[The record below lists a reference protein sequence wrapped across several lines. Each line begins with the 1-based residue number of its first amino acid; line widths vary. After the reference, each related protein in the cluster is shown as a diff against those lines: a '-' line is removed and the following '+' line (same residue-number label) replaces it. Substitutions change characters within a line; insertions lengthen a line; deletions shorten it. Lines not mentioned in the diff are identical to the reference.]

1 LPLARAPSY
10 GRAAMANPSHDHP
23 SDPRPGDDLPYRP
36 EASALPY
43 RPCVGVAL
51 FNRDGRVFIGRRKS
65 EAGPEHVADGH
76 AWQMP
81 QGGIDPDEPPLTA
94 ALRELHEETNV
105 PAEAVTLLGETRDW
119 LAYDLPVDV
128 MKQAWKGRY
137 RGQRQKWFA
146 FGLTGSEDV
155 IDVDAPGG
163 GHHKPEFDAWRWE
176 HLEALPGL
184 IIPFKRPVYEGVV
197 AAFAGLTGWHGA
209 GDAS

>member
-1 LPLARAPSY
+1 MPLARAPSY
-10 GRAAMANPSHDHP
+10 GRAAMTNPS
-23 SDPRPGDDLPYRP
+23 DDLPRP
-36 EASALPY
+36 SDDGALPY

-51 FNRDGRVFIGRRKS
+51 FNPDGLVFVGRRKS

-81 QGGIDPDEPPLTA
+81 QGGIDAGEAPLAA

-105 PAEAVTLLGETRDW
+105 PADAVTLLAETRDW
-119 LAYDLPVDV
+119 LAYDLPPEV

-146 FGLTGSEDV
+146 FGLTGREDV
-155 IDVDAPGG
+155 IDVEAPGG
-163 GHHKPEFDAWRWE
+163 GAHKAEFDAWRWE
-176 HLEALPGL
+176 RLEALPGL

-197 AAFAGLTGWHGA
+197 AAFSGLAGWHAAGA
-209 GDAS
+209 RS

>member
-1 LPLARAPSY
+1 
-10 GRAAMANPSHDHP
+10 MT
-23 SDPRPGDDLPYRP
+23 RPNDDLLRLP
-36 EASALPY
+36 EGSALPY

-51 FNRDGRVFIGRRKS
+51 LNRDGLVFIGRRKR
-65 EAGPEHVADGH
+65 EAGPEHVDGDR

-81 QGGIDPDEPPLTA
+81 QGGIDDGEEPLAA

-105 PAEAVTLLGETRDW
+105 PADAVTLLGETRDW
-119 LAYDLPVDV
+119 LAYDLPPAV

-146 FGLTGSEDV
+146 FGLTGSEAV

-163 GHHKPEFDAWRWE
+163 GRHKPEFEAWRWE
-176 HLEALPGL
+176 RLEALPDL

-197 AAFAGLTGWHGA
+197 AAFSGLTGWQGTER
-209 GDAS
+209 DAEDNLA

>member
-1 LPLARAPSY
+1 MTRPSQD
-10 GRAAMANPSHDHP
+10 RP
-23 SDPRPGDDLPYRP
+23 SDDPKRLP
-36 EASALPY
+36 EGSALPY

-51 FNRDGRVFIGRRKS
+51 FNPAGLVFVGRRRS
-65 EAGPEHVADGH
+65 DAGPEHVSADGH

-81 QGGIDPDEPPLTA
+81 QGGIDEGEAPLAA

-105 PAEAVTLLGETRDW
+105 PAEAVTLLAETRDW
-119 LAYDLPVDV
+119 LAYDLPAEV

-146 FGLTGSEDV
+146 FGLTGDESA

-176 HLEALPGL
+176 RLEALPGL

-197 AAFAGLTGWHGA
+197 AAFSGLTGWHAAGGA
-209 GDAS
+209 GEGAP

>member
-1 LPLARAPSY
+1 
-10 GRAAMANPSHDHP
+10 MT
-23 SDPRPGDDLPYRP
+23 RPNDDLLRLP
-36 EASALPY
+36 EGSALPY

-51 FNRDGRVFIGRRKS
+51 FNRDGLVFIGRRKR
-65 EAGPEHVADGH
+65 EAGPEHVDGER

-81 QGGIDPDEPPLTA
+81 QGGIDDGEEPLAA

-105 PAEAVTLLGETRDW
+105 PADAVTLLGETRDW
-119 LAYDLPVDV
+119 LAYDLPPAV

-146 FGLTGSEDV
+146 FGLTGSEAV

-163 GHHKPEFDAWRWE
+163 GRHKPEFEAWRWE
-176 HLEALPGL
+176 RLEALPDL

-197 AAFAGLTGWHGA
+197 AAFSGLTGWQGTERNA
-209 GDAS
+209 RDNPA

>member
-1 LPLARAPSY
+1 
-10 GRAAMANPSHDHP
+10 MT
-23 SDPRPGDDLPYRP
+23 RPNDDLLRLP
-36 EASALPY
+36 EGSALPY

-51 FNRDGRVFIGRRKS
+51 FNRDGLVFIGRRKR
-65 EAGPEHVADGH
+65 EAGPEHVDGER

-81 QGGIDPDEPPLTA
+81 QGGIDDGEEPLAA

-105 PAEAVTLLGETRDW
+105 PADAVTLLGETRDW
-119 LAYDLPVDV
+119 LAYDLPPAF

-146 FGLTGSEDV
+146 FGLTGSEAV

-163 GHHKPEFDAWRWE
+163 GRHKPEFEAWRWE
-176 HLEALPGL
+176 RLKALPDL

-197 AAFAGLTGWHGA
+197 AAFSGLTGWHGA
-209 GDAS
+209 KRDAEDNPA

>member
-1 LPLARAPSY
+1 
-10 GRAAMANPSHDHP
+10 MT
-23 SDPRPGDDLPYRP
+23 RPNDDLLRLP
-36 EASALPY
+36 EGSALPY

-51 FNRDGRVFIGRRKS
+51 FNRDGLVFIGRRKR
-65 EAGPEHVADGH
+65 EAGPEHVDGDR

-81 QGGIDPDEPPLTA
+81 QGGIDDGEEPLAA

-105 PAEAVTLLGETRDW
+105 PADAVTLLGETRDW
-119 LAYDLPVDV
+119 LAYDLPPAV

-146 FGLTGSEDV
+146 FGLTGSEAV

-163 GHHKPEFDAWRWE
+163 GRHKPEFEAWRWE
-176 HLEALPGL
+176 RLEALPDL

-197 AAFAGLTGWHGA
+197 AAFSGLTGWQGTER
-209 GDAS
+209 DAEDNPA

>member
-1 LPLARAPSY
+1 
-10 GRAAMANPSHDHP
+10 MT
-23 SDPRPGDDLPYRP
+23 RPNDDLLRLP
-36 EASALPY
+36 EGSALPY

-51 FNRDGRVFIGRRKS
+51 FNRDGLVFIGRRKR
-65 EAGPEHVADGH
+65 EAGPEHVDGER

-81 QGGIDPDEPPLTA
+81 QGGIDDGEEPLAA

-105 PAEAVTLLGETRDW
+105 PADAVTLLGETRDW
-119 LAYDLPVDV
+119 LAYDLPPAV

-146 FGLTGSEDV
+146 FGLTGSEAV

-163 GHHKPEFDAWRWE
+163 GRHKPEFEAWRWE
-176 HLEALPGL
+176 RLEALPDL

-197 AAFAGLTGWHGA
+197 AAFSGLTGWQGTERNA
-209 GDAS
+209 GDNPA

>member
-1 LPLARAPSY
+1 
-10 GRAAMANPSHDHP
+10 MT
-23 SDPRPGDDLPYRP
+23 RPNDDLLRLP
-36 EASALPY
+36 EGSALPY

-51 FNRDGRVFIGRRKS
+51 FNRDGFVFIGRRKR
-65 EAGPEHVADGH
+65 EAGPEHVDGDR

-81 QGGIDPDEPPLTA
+81 QGGIDDGEEPLAA

-105 PAEAVTLLGETRDW
+105 PADAVTLLGETRDW
-119 LAYDLPVDV
+119 LAYDLPPAV

-146 FGLTGSEDV
+146 FGLTGSEAV

-163 GHHKPEFDAWRWE
+163 GRHKPEFEAWRWE
-176 HLEALPGL
+176 RLEALPDL

-197 AAFAGLTGWHGA
+197 AAFSGLTGWHGTERDDEDNSA
-209 GDAS
+209 

>member
-1 LPLARAPSY
+1 
-10 GRAAMANPSHDHP
+10 MT
-23 SDPRPGDDLPYRP
+23 RPNDDLLRLP
-36 EASALPY
+36 EGSALPY

-51 FNRDGRVFIGRRKS
+51 FNRDGLVFIGRRKR
-65 EAGPEHVADGH
+65 EAGPEHVDGER

-81 QGGIDPDEPPLTA
+81 QGGIDDGEEPLAA

-105 PAEAVTLLGETRDW
+105 PADAVTLLGETRDW
-119 LAYDLPVDV
+119 LAYDLPPSV

-146 FGLTGSEDV
+146 FGLTGSEAV

-163 GHHKPEFDAWRWE
+163 GRHKPEFEAWRWE
-176 HLEALPGL
+176 RLAALPDL

-197 AAFAGLTGWHGA
+197 AAFSGLTGWQGSERDAEDGA
-209 GDAS
+209 A

>member
-1 LPLARAPSY
+1 
-10 GRAAMANPSHDHP
+10 MT
-23 SDPRPGDDLPYRP
+23 RPNDDLLRLP
-36 EASALPY
+36 EGSALPY

-51 FNRDGRVFIGRRKS
+51 FNRDGLVFIGRRKR
-65 EAGPEHVADGH
+65 EAGPEHVDGDR

-81 QGGIDPDEPPLTA
+81 QGGIDDGEEPLAA

-105 PAEAVTLLGETRDW
+105 PADAVTLLGETRDW
-119 LAYDLPVDV
+119 LAYDLPPAV

-146 FGLTGSEDV
+146 FGLTGSEAV

-163 GHHKPEFDAWRWE
+163 GRHKPEFEAWRWE
-176 HLEALPGL
+176 RLEALPDL

-197 AAFAGLTGWHGA
+197 AAFSGLTGWQGTER
-209 GDAS
+209 DAEDNSA

>member
-1 LPLARAPSY
+1 
-10 GRAAMANPSHDHP
+10 MT
-23 SDPRPGDDLPYRP
+23 RPNDDLLRLP
-36 EASALPY
+36 EGSALPY

-51 FNRDGRVFIGRRKS
+51 LNRDGLVFIGRRKR
-65 EAGPEHVADGH
+65 EAGPEHVDGDR

-81 QGGIDPDEPPLTA
+81 QGGIDDGEEPLAA

-105 PAEAVTLLGETRDW
+105 PADAVTLLGETRDW
-119 LAYDLPVDV
+119 LAYDLPPAV

-146 FGLTGSEDV
+146 FGLTGSEAV

-163 GHHKPEFDAWRWE
+163 GRHKPEFEAWRWE
-176 HLEALPGL
+176 RLEALPDL

-197 AAFAGLTGWHGA
+197 AAFSGLTGWQGTER
-209 GDAS
+209 DAEDNSA

>member
-1 LPLARAPSY
+1 MTR
-10 GRAAMANPSHDHP
+10 P
-23 SDPRPGDDLPYRP
+23 SDDLLRLP
-36 EASALPY
+36 EGSPLPY

-51 FNRDGRVFIGRRKS
+51 FGRDGRVFIGRRRR
-65 EAGPEHVADGH
+65 EAGPEHVDGDR

-81 QGGIDPDEPPLTA
+81 QGGIDADEAPLDA

-119 LAYDLPVDV
+119 LAYDLPPEI

-146 FGLTGSEDV
+146 FGLTGSEAA

-163 GHHKPEFDAWRWE
+163 GRHKPEFDAWRWE
-176 HLEALPGL
+176 RLEALPDL

-197 AAFAGLTGWHGA
+197 AAFSGLSGWHGA
-209 GDAS
+209 TGEPARDPA

>member
-1 LPLARAPSY
+1 
-10 GRAAMANPSHDHP
+10 MT
-23 SDPRPGDDLPYRP
+23 RPEDDLLRLP
-36 EASALPY
+36 EGSALPY

-51 FNRDGRVFIGRRKS
+51 FNRDGQVFIGRRKR
-65 EAGPEHVADGH
+65 EAGPEHVEGDR

-81 QGGIDPDEPPLTA
+81 QGGIDEGEEPLAA

-105 PAEAVTLLGETRDW
+105 PAEAVTWLGETRDW
-119 LAYDLPVDV
+119 LAYDLPPAV

-146 FGLTGSEDV
+146 FGLTGSETV

-163 GHHKPEFDAWRWE
+163 GRHKPEFEAWRWE
-176 HLEALPGL
+176 RLDALPDL

-197 AAFAGLTGWHGA
+197 AAFSGLTGWHGA
-209 GDAS
+209 EGDPAEGPAAGRADGPV